1 MLLRHAVAGLILLIG
16 LNAAEQA
23 SAAGPPV
30 SHRVIAQDR
39 GHVALVN
46 AKGEVEWEVPCA
58 FTSHDIAALPN
69 GNFLL
74 HTGPATVVEMTPEKK
89 IVWQFESR
97 PVEGYRGPVE
107 IHAFQ
112 RLPDGLTMI
121 AESGNRR
128 IIEVD
133 KDGRI
138 VHQIPLIVD
147 HPNAHRDTRLVR
159 KLPNGH
165 YLVCHEG
172 DGVVREYDEAGKVVW
187 SYALDLNGR
196 PETPGHDGH
205 GTNVFDAIRLRNGH
219 TLIAGG
225 NNNRVLEVTPAG
237 KAVWSVDQNEL
248 PGIRLYWVTTLEM
261 LPNGHLVIG
270 NTHAGPDN
278 PQLIEVT
285 RDKRVVWTFKNMQAF
300 GNDTAAAQV
309 LDVKGSVIR

>member
-1 MLLRHAVAGLILLIG
+1 MPLRRVVASLILLAG
-16 LNAAEQA
+16 LAAAERVC
-23 SAAGPPV
+23 AAPI

-39 GHVALVN
+39 GHIAIVN
-46 AKGEVEWEVPCA
+46 PEGKIEWEVPCA
-58 FTSHDIAALPN
+58 FTSHDIAVLPN

-74 HTGPATVVEMTPEKK
+74 HTGPATIVEMTPEKQ
-89 IVWQFESR
+89 IVWQYESR
-97 PVEGYRGPVE
+97 PVTGYSRPVE

-128 IIEVD
+128 IVEVD
-133 KDGRI
+133 KEGRI
-138 VHQIPLIVD
+138 VHQIPLTVD
-147 HPNAHRDTRLVR
+147 HPNSHRDTRLAR
-159 KLPNGH
+159 KLANGH

-172 DGVVREYDEAGKVVW
+172 DGVVREYDGTGKVVW

-225 NNNRVLEVTPAG
+225 NNNRVLEVTPKG
-237 KAVWSVDQNEL
+237 KVVWSVDYNEL

-261 LPNGHLVIG
+261 LPNGDLIIG

-285 RDKRVVWTFKNMQAF
+285 RAKKVVWTFKNMDGF
-300 GNDTAAAQV
+300 GNDMAAAQV
-309 LDVKGSVIR
+309 LDVNGPVIR

>member
-1 MLLRHAVAGLILLIG
+1 MPLRRAIASLILLAG
-16 LNAAEQA
+16 LVAAERVC
-23 SAAGPPV
+23 AAPI

-39 GHVALVN
+39 GHVAIVDPQG
-46 AKGEVEWEVPCA
+46 KVEWEVPCA
-58 FTSHDIAALPN
+58 FTSHDIAVLPN

-74 HTGPATVVEMTPEKK
+74 HTGPATIVEMTPGKQV
-89 IVWQFESR
+89 VWQYESR
-97 PVEGYRGPVE
+97 PAEGYSRPVE

-133 KDGRI
+133 KEGRI
-138 VHQIPLIVD
+138 VHQIPLTVD
-147 HPNAHRDTRLVR
+147 HPNSHRDTRLAR
-159 KLPNGH
+159 KLANGH

-172 DGVVREYDEAGKVVW
+172 DGVVREYDGTGKVVW

-225 NNNRVLEVTPAG
+225 NNNRVLEVTPRG
-237 KAVWSVDQNEL
+237 KVVWSVDYNEL
-248 PGIRLYWVTTLEM
+248 PGIRLYWVTTLQM
-261 LPNGHLVIG
+261 LPNGDLIIG

-278 PQLIEVT
+278 PQLIEIT
-285 RDKRVVWTFKNMQAF
+285 RDKKVVWTFKNMDAF
-300 GNDTAAAQV
+300 GNDMAAAQV
-309 LDVKGSVIR
+309 LDVKGPVIR